1 MNIFGRLAYY
11 FSYFWAW
18 LVDCWKWL
26 TTLLNENI
34 LLKEII
40 KVLGIGIITL
50 LFIYLI
56 SKVLNAING

>member
-1 MNIFGRLAYY
+1 MNILGRLAYY
-11 FSYFWAW
+11 FSYFWSW
-18 LVDCWKWL
+18 LVDCWEWL

-40 KVLGIGIITL
+40 KILGIGIITL